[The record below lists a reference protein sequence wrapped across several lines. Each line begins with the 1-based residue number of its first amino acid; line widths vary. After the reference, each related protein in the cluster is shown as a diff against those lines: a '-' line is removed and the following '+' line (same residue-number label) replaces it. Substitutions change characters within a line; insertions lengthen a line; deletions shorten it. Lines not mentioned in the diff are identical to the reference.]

1 MKNKFSAL
9 GTRSTQELTFKDH
22 INRLRICENM
32 LRNLPKNA
40 SNEGIGQIATSAF
53 IDVADTFL
61 RVANTFK
68 TNVFK
73 FYRETKRSEIKFYSE
88 SHMLK
93 IKQVEAVPFT
103 TIMNV
108 QIDIPSGCGLSYKSM
123 VDDLGNIYN
132 TISTYDFLK
141 GLIKSLNKARIDIAR
156 ENVNF
161 DSLLTAEMNI
171 VNKKNEELSKVVGSY
186 LFTDLA
192 KNERT
197 TTDAFKNRFDSMAE
211 FKQVRLTLEDYDKYI
226 TATSSYVTLL
236 EEADRTIGGIAE
248 YIKINPN
255 VDKEF
260 ILRLASITRYLASA
274 FDLYGETIKIQM
286 AVEHNYIKVIEKI
299 RETINN
305 G

>member
-9 GTRSTQELTFKDH
+9 GTKKVQELSFEDH
-22 INRLRICENM
+22 INRLRACENM

-40 SNEGIGQIATSAF
+40 SNESLGQMMVSTF
-53 IDVADTFL
+53 VDVADVFL

-73 FYRETKRSEIKFYSE
+73 FYKETKRSEIKFYSE

-93 IKQVEAVPFT
+93 IKQVEAVPYT
-103 TIMNV
+103 TIMDV
-108 QIDIPSGCGLSYKSM
+108 QIDIPAGCGISYKAM
-123 VDDLGNIYN
+123 VDDLGSIYKS
-132 TISTYDFLK
+132 IATYEFLC
-141 GLIKSLNKARIDIAR
+141 GLIKSLNKARIDISR

-161 DSLLTAEMNI
+161 NSLLNSEMNI
-171 VNKKNEELSKVVGSY
+171 VNHRSEELNKVIGSY
-186 LFTDLA
+186 LFRELGT
-192 KNERT
+192 ERT
-197 TTDAFKNRFDSMAE
+197 STDKFKNRFDSMAE
-211 FKQVRLTLEDYDKYI
+211 FKQVRLTLEEYDKYI

-236 EEADRTIGGIAE
+236 EEADKTIGGIAE

-260 ILRLASITRYLASA
+260 ILRLSAITRFLASA
-274 FDLYGETIKIQM
+274 FDLYGEAIKVQM
-286 AVEHNYIKVIEKI
+286 AIEHNYIKVIETI
-299 RETINN
+299 RNEINK